1 MKRMWYKVCTEHLNL
16 ILFGK
21 SDLTMMRCS
30 LLLFFMLTIASIA
43 NAQQAKPVLV
53 LPADAQG
60 VIKYTPEALKVI
72 NNKCMSCHTPSS
84 KDEDAKEALIWEE
97 TFNYNKKLA
106 LLTLDDILESLEKG
120 EMPPKETV
128 QKTPS
133 AALTTAEAVTL
144 KAWVESSLTK
154 LE

>member
-1 MKRMWYKVCTEHLNL
+1 
-16 ILFGK
+16 
-21 SDLTMMRCS
+21 MMRS
-30 LLLFFMLTIASIA
+30 
-43 NAQQAKPVLV
+43 VLV
-53 LPADAQG
+53 LCFMSTFAFIATAQQSKTTLVVPADAQG
-60 VIKYTPEALKVI
+60 VIKYTPEVLKVI

-97 TFNYNKKLA
+97 TFHYNKKLA
-106 LLTLDDILESLEKG
+106 LLTLDDLLESVEKR

-133 AALTTAEAVTL
+133 AALNTAETATL
-144 KAWVESSLTK
+144 KAWIESSLAK